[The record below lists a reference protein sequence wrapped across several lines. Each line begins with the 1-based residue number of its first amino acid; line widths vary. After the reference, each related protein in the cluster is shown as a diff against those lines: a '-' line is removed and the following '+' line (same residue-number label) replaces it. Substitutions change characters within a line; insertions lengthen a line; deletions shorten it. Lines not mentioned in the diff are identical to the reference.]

1 MVCLMSLHTSC
12 LCSLLSAPIA
22 RPVWISVTCVLLTF
36 PVYKA
41 HVFPLLSLPAGSA
54 TQCAFV
60 PVIPVC
66 FVGPQ
71 ISGQWL
77 FWFKWMALFLSLW
90 IFFFCQCRLFTKVW
104 PCCLSSRSV
113 VWQLKNTAEL
123 NPFACTAFTLGPNHC
138 FRCSWHT
145 LSQNHSQALEMKSHF
160 FLIQEKHASLSAY
173 LSARLPTP
181 VASVSLKVCINIPKR
196 CPR

>member
-1 MVCLMSLHTSC
+1 MSLHTSC
-12 LCSLLSAPIA
+12 LCSFLSAPIA
-22 RPVWISVTCVLLTF
+22 RPIWISVTCVLLTF

-41 HVFPLLSLPAGSA
+41 HVFSLSSLPAGSA

-77 FWFKWMALFLSLW
+77 FWFKLMALFLSLW
-90 IFFFCQCRLFTKVW
+90 ILFASADYFFLPRFDPAVSTN
-104 PCCLSSRSV
+104 RSV

-123 NPFACTAFTLGPNHC
+123 NPTACTAFTSGPNRC
-138 FRCSWHT
+138 FRCSRRT

-160 FLIQEKHASLSAY
+160 SHPGKKHASLSAH

-181 VASVSLKVCINIPKR
+181 VASVSLKVCINIPER
-196 CPR
+196 CTR